1 MTSEQTFDGAENM
14 LAVDILPARDVR
26 WSAVAR
32 GLREA
37 ALLGLLY
44 AAYSMVRLMADGSF
58 ASALGVAHQ
67 LLDWE
72 RPLGLDF
79 EAGFNQ
85 IVAGSQWLSISF
97 SFWYASAHFIV
108 TGAVLV
114 LLFTR
119 RRDSYGWLR
128 STLVLATACALVMY
142 LLVPTAP
149 PRLAGA
155 PYVDVLVQTADY
167 GWWGAQV
174 SVPGGWGEHTNELA
188 ALPSMHAGWSLWVA
202 VVALAV
208 PCRWIWKVAGVVYAL
223 ITAVVVVGT
232 ANHWTLDILAGW
244 AIVLLATLVCRRMA
258 GRSAHTDAPRPHT
271 RQAAE
276 EVGATA
282 ATAATAPS
290 VPAVSP
296 VQIMDGS
303 AVPARASVGPAGRRG

>member
-1 MTSEQTFDGAENM
+1 MTSEQTFESAENF
-14 LAVDILPARDVR
+14 LAVETSPAREAR
-26 WSAVAR
+26 WSAVVRGAR
-32 GLREA
+32 EV

-44 AAYSMVRLMADGSF
+44 AAYSMVRLMADGTF
-58 ASALGVAHQ
+58 TSALGVAHQ

-72 RPLGLDF
+72 RLLGLDV

-85 IVAGSQWLSISF
+85 IVAGSQWMSISF
-97 SFWYASAHFIV
+97 SFWYASAHFVV

-114 LLFTR
+114 LLFIH

-128 STLVLATACALVMY
+128 STLVLATGCALVMY

-167 GWWGAQV
+167 GWWGAHV

-188 ALPSMHAGWSLWVA
+188 ALPSMHAGWSIWVA
-202 VVALAV
+202 LVALAV
-208 PCRWIWKVAGVVYAL
+208 PCRWMWKAAGVLYAL

-244 AIVLLATLVCRRMA
+244 AIVLLSALFCWQLI
-258 GRSAHTDAPRPHT
+258 GRSAR
-271 RQAAE
+271 
-276 EVGATA
+276 
-282 ATAATAPS
+282 
-290 VPAVSP
+290 
-296 VQIMDGS
+296 
-303 AVPARASVGPAGRRG
+303 